1 MVIEMKKKFKEYRM
15 FLLCIMMLCVFV
27 GMAIYYFINKSMPR
41 FIAMLIFSFIALT
54 LVLGRFNIVL
64 FDDSMILYE
73 WKLAAML
80 PIIVDYKDIKN
91 IEKRSK
97 HCIIVEHKKKTN
109 IYVFNSEKFLETYYH
124 MNKKDK

>member
-1 MVIEMKKKFKEYRM
+1 MKKKFKEYRM
-15 FLLCIMMLCVFV
+15 FLLCTVMLIIFV
-27 GMAIYYFINKSMPR
+27 GMAIYYLVNKSMPR

-80 PIIVDYKDIKN
+80 PIVVDYKDIKN
-91 IEKRSK
+91 IEKKSK
-97 HCIIVEHKKKTN
+97 HCVVVEHKKKTN
-109 IYVFNSEKFLETYYH
+109 VYIFNSNQFLKAY
-124 MNKKDK
+124 KDLKES

>member
-1 MVIEMKKKFKEYRM
+1 MKKKFKEYRM
-15 FLLCIMMLCVFV
+15 FLLCTVMLIIFV
-27 GMAIYYFINKSMPR
+27 GMAIYYLVNKSMPR

-80 PIIVDYKDIKN
+80 PIVVDYKDIKN
-91 IEKRSK
+91 IEKKSK
-97 HCIIVEHKKKTN
+97 HCVVVEHKKKTN
-109 IYVFNSEKFLETYYH
+109 VYIFNSDQFLETYQSLKN
-124 MNKKDK
+124 NKKY